1 MHAAAT
7 DACCFPHA
15 VLKGVSHTSKR
26 ADIVYS
32 RKKIGKAGLYGVLML
47 SVKEMLA
54 RLNLLQDVRRQGRD
68 IAEICRIKVREMPLV
83 TAGEDASEYIP
94 YAIHP
99 DVAGQLG
106 LAVRRLREHMLTYI
120 IEGATVSAHKLP
132 QHDKRSSAM
141 MQALRANQP
150 QLSTHLLHHWCA
162 DEQGAG
168 ALRRLLHDNWLKA
181 WNAEL
186 STAPANIPMQEYRLQ
201 WLAAV
206 NILLLGMIRHE
217 VQRQPEDHADMLDV
231 VMVHVLGASCRWLVR
246 EFTLEQLAG
255 LDDSLRQTI
264 FQRLAVPMVSLAFF
278 RRQPKG
284 QIFSDAAHMVTA
296 YGLEAELLPR
306 MRQALE
312 SMRGESAA
320 NVLAELAAEPMADH
334 LLKRSWARLSLR
346 DMAESSGQAVW
357 IKWSNDMRRLDALL
371 NAPEKVAIE
380 MQSALQ
386 GFAGHP
392 FAEWLLSHSKK
403 KGLLSRGGD
412 EAKPWREDDRL
423 LQIFQ
428 LFELDA
434 GLELER
440 RAAGERW
447 LNREAVLVG
456 VGRGSEAGKILIDA
470 HAKGKV
476 VLLQKDAK
484 AALFVAG
491 GEASAQGVLCVDW
504 TEYLRV
510 AELRCGAGMP
520 RFLEQAFQPGVM
532 QLVKSL
538 EGVFTDSFSAS
549 GLILRG
555 SLPKLLFAGMA
566 LRQLLTKWFSEL
578 EATSD
583 QLDTD
588 EPVVSMCLAVC
599 GNWSIA
605 KQIDNAPAGRL
616 AFSQGLAQAKSAV
629 SRNDGLRRLLLS
641 FDARDGKR
649 PCGGVRVENIK
660 MADGKSIPILCNRGF
675 ALTGSALQALLA
687 STAQVNMQG
696 FQSRD
701 EDAALQAFAA
711 FRLPGGRA
719 EGYAVHVV
727 GESGAEV
734 DVHLLLRIGKVL
746 LGTTVEDVYEVMDH
760 EAPGFKALNDA
771 LPGWLDDGAA

>member
-1 MHAAAT
+1 LIHI
-7 DACCFPHA
+7 PNG
-15 VLKGVSHTSKR
+15 LKKPDS
-26 ADIVYS
+26 VYS
-32 RKKIGKAGLYGVLML
+32 SKKIGNARLYGVLML

-68 IAEICRIKVREMPLV
+68 IDEMCRIKVREMPLV

-106 LAVRRLREHMLTYI
+106 LAVRRLREHMLNYI
-120 IEGATVSAHKLP
+120 IEGAAVSAHKLP

-141 MQALRANQP
+141 MQSLRANQP

-186 STAPANIPMQEYRLQ
+186 GTVPVNIPMQEYRLQ

-206 NILLLGMIRHE
+206 NILLLGLIRHE
-217 VQRQPEDHADMLDV
+217 VQRQPEEHAEMLDT

-246 EFTLEQLAG
+246 EFSLEQLSG
-255 LDDSLRQTI
+255 LDDSLRQSI
-264 FQRLAVPMVSLAFF
+264 YQRLAVPMVSLAFF

-296 YGLEAELLPR
+296 YGLDAELLPR
-306 MRQALE
+306 MRHALDN
-312 SMRGESAA
+312 MHGESAA

-346 DMAESSGQAVW
+346 DMTESSGQAVW
-357 IKWSNDMRRLDALL
+357 IKWSNDMRKLDGLL
-371 NAPEKVAIE
+371 NAPEKVAVE
-380 MQSALQ
+380 MQAALQ

-392 FAEWLLSHSKK
+392 FAEWLLSTGKK

-412 EAKPWREDDRL
+412 DTQPWREDERL

-434 GLELER
+434 ALELER
-440 RAAGERW
+440 RTAGERW
-447 LNREAVLVG
+447 LNRESVLVG

-476 VLLQKDAK
+476 VLLQKDAQ
-484 AALFVAG
+484 APLFVAG
-491 GEASAQGVLCVDW
+491 GEAAAQGVLCVDW

-510 AELRCGAGMP
+510 AERRCGAGMP
-520 RFLEQAFQPGVM
+520 RFLQQAFQPGVV

-538 EGVFTDSFSAS
+538 EGVFADSFSAS

-555 SLPKLLFAGMA
+555 SLPKLLYAGMA
-566 LRQLLTKWFSEL
+566 LRQLLAKWFSEL

-583 QLDTD
+583 QIETD

-599 GNWSIA
+599 GDWSIA
-605 KQIDNAPAGRL
+605 KQLDDAPAGRL

-649 PCGGVRVENIK
+649 PCGGVRIESIK
-660 MADGKSIPILCNRGF
+660 MADGKNIPILCNRGF
-675 ALTGSALQALLA
+675 ALTGTALQSLLA
-687 STAQVNMQG
+687 STAQVQLQG
-696 FQSRD
+696 FESAD
-701 EDAALQAFAA
+701 EAAELPAFAA
-711 FRLPGGRA
+711 FRLPAGRA
-719 EGYAVHVV
+719 EGYTVHVV
-727 GESGAEV
+727 GESGVEV
-734 DVHLLLRIGKVL
+734 EMNLLLRIGKVL
-746 LGTTVEDVYEVMDH
+746 LGTTVEDVYEVLDH

-771 LPGWLDDGAA
+771 LPGWLHNGAA